1 MRKTTECYK
10 CPEGYALLDIRRER
24 GDQIVEEFSC
34 ISMEQSSTA
43 LKMHCTPQPE
53 TKNIRCQIYECPEGY
68 EVMGS
73 HTESRESDSEGFGFS
88 CARA

>member
-1 MRKTTECYK
+1 MRKMTECYK
-10 CPEGYALLDIRRER
+10 CPEGHALLDIRREM

-34 ISMEQSSTA
+34 IRTEGSSSFLRA
-43 LKMHCTPQPE
+43 HCTPQPE

-73 HTESRESDSEGFGFS
+73 HTEDRESDSEGFGFS